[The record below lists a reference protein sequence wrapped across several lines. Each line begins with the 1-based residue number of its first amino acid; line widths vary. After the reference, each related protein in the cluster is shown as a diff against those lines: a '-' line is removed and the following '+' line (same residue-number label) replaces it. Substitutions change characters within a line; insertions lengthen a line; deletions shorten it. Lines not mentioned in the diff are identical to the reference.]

1 MENTQCLNCGHSFT
15 GKFCPNCGQRASTQ
29 RFTFKRIFS
38 AEFLSDTFN
47 LNQGLLLTLRD
58 LAWRPGY
65 LIRDYLGGKRKR
77 YFNFIAL
84 LLILLAVEALLWA
97 YAQNSVADVLKDR
110 LTEQLNAQNPEMAAL
125 LGQEDI
131 ERALSNQKIIFI
143 LTVPLTACFTWLIL
157 KRVGYNFAEHCVVIV
172 FLLAMNTFLGIS
184 IGVLGLLPISYE
196 TFTVIYGPASFIII
210 GFDLLLFWQLSQAAE
225 YSTFGRIWRVV
236 LAWFVAI
243 TVIGLTIQLSIGIF
257 SGMRKS
263 TTERL
268 SPTEIPQYDSLEVTI
283 DTLE

>member
-1 MENTQCLNCGHSFT
+1 
-15 GKFCPNCGQRASTQ
+15 
-29 RFTFKRIFS
+29 
-38 AEFLSDTFN
+38 
-47 LNQGLLLTLRD
+47 
-58 LAWRPGY
+58 
-65 LIRDYLGGKRKR
+65 
-77 YFNFIAL
+77 
-84 LLILLAVEALLWA
+84 
-97 YAQNSVADVLKDR
+97 
-110 LTEQLNAQNPEMAAL
+110 
-125 LGQEDI
+125 
-131 ERALSNQKIIFI
+131 
-143 LTVPLTACFTWLIL
+143 
-157 KRVGYNFAEHCVVIV
+157 
-172 FLLAMNTFLGIS
+172 
-184 IGVLGLLPISYE
+184 
-196 TFTVIYGPASFIII
+196 IYGPASFIII